1 MSIKIQ
7 GVILIDFITFLAAVA
22 TLLVVRIPRPP
33 ASRQSTALHKAS
45 GLATLFREAGEGWHF
60 IARHSGLIGI
70 LLILAIFNFQWGMVG
85 VLAAPLVLGFSDAR
99 GLGILF
105 SVAGS
110 GMLIGSL
117 AMSSWGGP
125 RRRIVGILLFE
136 FISGVCFITIGLRPS
151 LLVAALGAF
160 GAHLTIAVIAGCSRA
175 LWQRKVAP
183 QMQGRVFAILEM
195 VAKSASPLAILA
207 AGPLAERLFNPLMA
221 SGGALASSIGS
232 VLGAGPGRGIAL
244 MFVMMGL
251 IQTVVATAGGLYRPL
266 RTVEDQLPDTI

>member
-1 MSIKIQ
+1 
-7 GVILIDFITFLAAVA
+7 VA

-99 GLGILF
+99 GLCILF